1 MSVTKIDKNYRIVI
15 DKKTR
20 TKLGLKT
27 GDSLILIPSGKEI
40 RLIPVKNNK
49 TFIGSLTN
57 LNYDPDDHKATEL
70 LLREGSKSSHE

>member
-20 TKLGLKT
+20 AKFGLKT

-49 TFIGSLTN
+49 TFIGSLNN
-57 LNYDPDDHKATEL
+57 LKYDPDDHKATEIL
-70 LLREGSKSSHE
+70 FREGNKASLE

>member
-20 TKLGLKT
+20 SKLGLKT
-27 GDSLILIPSGKEI
+27 GDSLILIPSGKELS
-40 RLIPVKNNK
+40 LIPVKNNE
-49 TFIGSLTN
+49 TFIGSLNN

-70 LLREGSKSSHE
+70 LLREGSKSILE

>member
-15 DKKTR
+15 DKKIR
-20 TKLGLKT
+20 AKFGLKT

-49 TFIGSLTN
+49 TFVGSLNN
-57 LNYDPDDHKATEL
+57 LKYDPDDHKATEI
-70 LLREGSKSSHE
+70 LLREGNKASLE

>member
-1 MSVTKIDKNYRIVI
+1 MSVTKIDKNNRIVI

-49 TFIGSLTN
+49 TFIGSLNN
-57 LNYDPDDHKATEL
+57 LNYDLDDHKATEL
-70 LLREGSKSSHE
+70 LLREGNKASQE

>member
-1 MSVTKIDKNYRIVI
+1 MSITKIDKNYRIVI

-20 TKLGLKT
+20 VKFGLKS

-49 TFIGSLTN
+49 TFIGSLNN
-57 LNYDPDDHKATEL
+57 LEYDPDDRKATEL
-70 LLREGSKSSHE
+70 LLREGNKGTLE